1 MKKLFALI
9 ALIFTVGMMVDFRP
23 EETPPDIQLIE
34 TLDQDYYQE
43 IEALPVYQVKGISR
57 EVFRID
63 DSPTLVEDMTYQI
76 DGGNLIP
83 NQVKKTPNPDQRLDK
98 EFDPGRCSMI

>member
-34 TLDQDYYQE
+34 TLDQDYQQ
-43 IEALPVYQVKGISR
+43 IQALPVYEVKMYAR
-57 EVFRID
+57 EVIRID
-63 DSPTLVEDMTYQI
+63 ESPALVEDMTYRI
-76 DGGNLIP
+76 DGGYLIP

>member
-9 ALIFTVGMMVDFRP
+9 ALIFTLGMMVDFSP

-34 TLDQDYYQE
+34 TVDQDYYQE
-43 IEALPVYQVKGISR
+43 IQALPVYQVKGIAR

-63 DSPTLVEDMTYQI
+63 DSPALVEDMTYQI
-76 DGGNLIP
+76 DGGHPIP
-83 NQVKKTPNPDQRLDK
+83 NAVKKTPPSDQRLDK
-98 EFDPGRCSMI
+98 EIDPGRCIWI